1 MRKGIEHG
9 PGAARVGT
17 DGRRD
22 TFLLRAPEERRGD
35 FARQRFED
43 RASPRRQGVLALL
56 ADVDEPSPSLR
67 ETGDGTE
74 GDSQHDEPTGAA
86 QHYRAYRGRRPA
98 RGDETAGE
106 RKREHQHES
115 EVRKRAR
122 SHPAARQL
130 LDPAAGTER
139 CHRVH
144 TPGRQPVVDVTG
156 NPLGAGHDQR
166 EQSARTGHE
175 CGRRIH
181 GRRGCTEGDGIEGRQ
196 QRERSEPRTGRRA
209 EIRLPEIMDSG
220 GKHRGQQQ
228 HQGEHHQPGEKLPRD
243 QRSVRDR

>member
-1 MRKGIEHG
+1 M
-9 PGAARVGT
+9 GT

-22 TFLLRAPEERRGD
+22 AFLLRAPEERRGN

-43 RASPRRQGVLALL
+43 RASPRREGVLALL

-67 ETGDGTE
+67 ETGDDTE
-74 GDSQHDEPTGAA
+74 SDSKHDEPAGAA
-86 QHYRAYRGRRPA
+86 QRYRAYRGRRPA
-98 RGDETAGE
+98 RRDEIAGE
-106 RKREHQHES
+106 RKREHQHEP

-130 LDPAAGTER
+130 LDPATGTER
-139 CHRVH
+139 RHCVH
-144 TPGRQPVVDVTG
+144 TPDRQPVFEVTG

-175 CGRRIH
+175 CGCRIH
-181 GRRGCTEGDGIEGRQ
+181 GRRGRAEGDGIEGRQ
-196 QRERSEPRTGRRA
+196 QRERSEPSAGRRA
-209 EIRLPEIMDSG
+209 EIRLPEVMDSG

-228 HQGEHHQPGEKLPRD
+228 HQGEHHQSGEKLPRH
-243 QRSVRDR
+243 QRPVRYRQ